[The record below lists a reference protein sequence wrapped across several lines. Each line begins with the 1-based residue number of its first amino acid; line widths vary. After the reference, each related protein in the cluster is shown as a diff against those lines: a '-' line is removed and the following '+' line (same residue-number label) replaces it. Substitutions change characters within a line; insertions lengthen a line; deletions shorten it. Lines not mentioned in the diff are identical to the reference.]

1 MVIKDTISSSQ
12 EQKQS
17 SGEST
22 GNTTGS
28 EVILSN
34 GSSSISE
41 LGKGASSNEAE
52 DQSSRMNGSS
62 SGSSEKITG
71 SSSKLSSS
79 STGEVMAA
87 PQNVMEAV
95 EMECLTSKS
104 SSSSDRMEKSEEG
117 GEKES
122 SQLLLTWTSQL
133 KDLKQTSPGKVQSP
147 LKKLSQER
155 SPARATRRFTS
166 PAKRGRGKTL
176 ENSSRGSQKL
186 DEWLIKS
193 PEKVFQVGV
202 LSSQSSDKSSTD
214 SSSVDQPPE
223 VTVVEETQSPK
234 ATRSEISPNSQP
246 IQETP
251 PPPTNKETVVFGSN
265 KGSTR
270 KLFSKGTEENG
281 SLDICEDSNIIPAS
295 PESKGSSLSIRVG
308 TPVLKLKRLTEEE
321 INHFSP
327 RKGEVGFGIP
337 RQDKM
342 SQEKEG
348 SVQDRSH
355 EHDDFSDVLPLDE
368 VPVSSSQGFDA
379 HDKTQTSAGEEGV
392 QMTST
397 ENLFTPNE
405 SRISSQE
412 SAAYDPNLLSTFKSN
427 CEGKEVLGTENLKL
441 SQQSDTEMSEEKTV
455 ASGEKSSKEVKPQE
469 SGQMYD
475 PKLES
480 TLAQDTPRR
489 GRKRKQETPKK
500 LSPESSRP
508 KRNRQ
513 GKGEGVK
520 TPRGKPEATKR
531 GKQKEGIQEKP
542 LAKKDQKNI
551 VKASE
556 CKVSGMH
563 CTEENLTLKEPEV
576 IPSQSTGNPTT
587 EMENSCNIDQTQE
600 DAGKEHFSVGV
611 ERQFD
616 SEGLFLESSQGQNF
630 GRPDKKVEE
639 KSESQ
644 KNETPKEITAEEK
657 GEKTPSS
664 RVTGEIPPR
673 KSTTKKK
680 IEVAKKRSQKK
691 GKKESE
697 SKTSCM
703 SDSSE
708 DDVPLSQSTKKAVK
722 SKGNLE
728 DKMNEVTERENDSK
742 TNEGKDGETAK
753 SESSDDNIPLS
764 KICNKN
770 ENEMEVD
777 VAVNDQDYPEVKEN
791 WARNNQED
799 NEKVAPDKGK
809 RIAKKKF
816 APAKTSPF
824 SNRLRSSQGTLRS
837 GKPTRRS
844 LSPRGS
850 PKSLTLKKTVKR
862 KSLDPNMLTTVV
874 EVLEEQAGKPVKETE
889 EPEKAVS
896 AEDDVYK
903 EKEGTKEQTSE
914 DISDM
919 LNGAKKVSFGETPT
933 KGAGDGTEEGAFAL
947 FERNT
952 DSKLVVVPR
961 KFEKRV
967 VARRSILKPS
977 SPGSSLYKGSP
988 LRKAVPFHPIKLG
1001 QIFAPSASPSASIL
1015 KRRRLSGDLPASSPS
1030 PPSKVANDRH
1040 FLLLLHRYE
1049 ICF

>member
-34 GSSSISE
+34 GSSNISE
-41 LGKGASSNEAE
+41 LGKGSSSNEAE

-62 SGSSEKITG
+62 SGSSEKETG

-104 SSSSDRMEKSEEG
+104 SSSSDRLEKSEEG

-155 SPARATRRFTS
+155 SPARATRRFAS
-166 PAKRGRGKTL
+166 PAKRGRGKNV

-193 PEKVFQVGV
+193 PEKVFQVGA

-234 ATRSEISPNSQP
+234 AMRSEISPNSQP

-251 PPPTNKETVVFGSN
+251 PPPANKETVVFGSN

-270 KLFSKGTEENG
+270 KLFSKGTEEKG

-327 RKGEVGFGIP
+327 RKGEVGFGTP

-379 HDKTQTSAGEEGV
+379 QDKTQTSAGEEGV
-392 QMTST
+392 KMTST

-542 LAKKDQKNI
+542 LEKKDQKNI

-556 CKVSGMH
+556 SEVSRKH
-563 CTEENLTLKEPEV
+563 DSEENLTLKEPEV
-576 IPSQSTGNPTT
+576 IQSQSTGNPTT

-600 DAGKEHFSVGV
+600 DAGKENCSVCV

-630 GRPDKKVEE
+630 GRPDKKVE
-639 KSESQ
+639 KSKSQ
-644 KNETPKEITAEEK
+644 KNETSKEITAEEK

-728 DKMNEVTERENDSK
+728 DKMNEVTERENNSK
-742 TNEGKDGETAK
+742 TDVETAK

-764 KICNKN
+764 KICNKD

-777 VAVNDQDYPEVKEN
+777 VTVNDQNYPEVKEN
-791 WARNNQED
+791 QARNNQED
-799 NEKVAPDKGK
+799 NEKEAPGKDENKGK
-809 RIAKKKF
+809 RIVKKKF
-816 APAKTSPF
+816 APAKTSPL

-850 PKSLTLKKTVKR
+850 PKSLSLKKTVKR

-874 EVLEEQAGKPVKETE
+874 EVLEEQAGKPVKETV

-896 AEDDVYK
+896 AEDYVYK
-903 EKEGTKEQTSE
+903 EREGTKEQTSE
-914 DISDM
+914 DISDI

-933 KGAGDGTEEGAFAL
+933 KGDGTEEGAFAL

-1040 FLLLLHRYE
+1040 FLLLLHCYE
-1049 ICF
+1049 LCF

>member
-34 GSSSISE
+34 GSSNISE
-41 LGKGASSNEAE
+41 LGKSSSSNEAE

-62 SGSSEKITG
+62 SGSSEKETG

-104 SSSSDRMEKSEEG
+104 SSSSDRLEKSEEG

-155 SPARATRRFTS
+155 SPARATRRFAS

-202 LSSQSSDKSSTD
+202 ISSQSSSTD

-234 ATRSEISPNSQP
+234 AMRSEISPNSQP

-251 PPPTNKETVVFGSN
+251 PPPANKETVVFGSN

-270 KLFSKGTEENG
+270 KLFSKGTEEKG

-327 RKGEVGFGIP
+327 RKGEVGFGTP

-379 HDKTQTSAGEEGV
+379 QDKTQTSAGEEGV
-392 QMTST
+392 KMTST

-455 ASGEKSSKEVKPQE
+455 ASGEKSLKEVKPQE

-542 LAKKDQKNI
+542 LEKKDQKNI

-556 CKVSGMH
+556 SEVS
-563 CTEENLTLKEPEV
+563 EENLTLKEPEV
-576 IPSQSTGNPTT
+576 IQSQSTGNPTT

-600 DAGKEHFSVGV
+600 DAGKVNCSVGV

-630 GRPDKKVEE
+630 GRPDKKVE
-639 KSESQ
+639 KSKSQ
-644 KNETPKEITAEEK
+644 KNETSKEITAEEK

-764 KICNKN
+764 KICNKDG
-770 ENEMEVD
+770 NEMEVD
-777 VAVNDQDYPEVKEN
+777 VAVNDQNYPEVKEN
-791 WARNNQED
+791 RARNNQEKD
-799 NEKVAPDKGK
+799 NEKIAHGKDENKEKGLSK
-809 RIAKKKF
+809 
-816 APAKTSPF
+816 
-824 SNRLRSSQGTLRS
+824 
-837 GKPTRRS
+837 RS
-844 LSPRGS
+844 L
-850 PKSLTLKKTVKR
+850 LQLK
-862 KSLDPNMLTTVV
+862 L
-874 EVLEEQAGKPVKETE
+874 
-889 EPEKAVS
+889 
-896 AEDDVYK
+896 
-903 EKEGTKEQTSE
+903 
-914 DISDM
+914 
-919 LNGAKKVSFGETPT
+919 
-933 KGAGDGTEEGAFAL
+933 
-947 FERNT
+947 
-952 DSKLVVVPR
+952 
-961 KFEKRV
+961 
-967 VARRSILKPS
+967 
-977 SPGSSLYKGSP
+977 
-988 LRKAVPFHPIKLG
+988 H
-1001 QIFAPSASPSASIL
+1001 
-1015 KRRRLSGDLPASSPS
+1015 PS
-1030 PPSKVANDRH
+1030 PTD
-1040 FLLLLHRYE
+1040 
-1049 ICF
+1049 